1 MRQVFKIHRFKVQRW
16 TLLGLHRSSALR
28 TGTSSSTP
36 QRVLGLWCSAK
47 FLRDRIFTDWP
58 FTKFRRNNFRRWR
71 IVVSHAHSDAAAT
84 PIVVLEMYKDIPVHI
99 VKLLWHVLKQVVW
112 LRWLQ
117 KHSSLRQWFVGT
129 TCTKAAGMQQLPE
142 PGNHITSLLAE
153 IKAESTSFEGGTHE
167 SGSFISE
174 NIRGEPSWFLN
185 EV

>member
-99 VKLLWHVLKQVVW
+99 VKLL
-112 LRWLQ
+112 
-117 KHSSLRQWFVGT
+117 
-129 TCTKAAGMQQLPE
+129 
-142 PGNHITSLLAE
+142 
-153 IKAESTSFEGGTHE
+153 
-167 SGSFISE
+167 
-174 NIRGEPSWFLN
+174 
-185 EV
+185 